1 MRAIES
7 SSFPVCEYLV
17 SKGAKVMHETISGVE
32 PLTVAAEFADP
43 RIYHLINEKVTA
55 MGGGDKQKGAKKKAG
70 SASSKKRG
78 HSGTKSAK
86 TDAAAVAQQGPTV
99 PQPRRGS
106 LLRAAAEL
114 AKSFE
119 TQETIAFHPKSK
131 WTELPT
137 TKELMHEKQVVRDR
151 LGWEVDF
158 HDFKMPFM
166 SNVSKRLEQMTLP
179 EVKI

>member
-1 MRAIES
+1 MFSVQPPTTTQQI
-7 SSFPVCEYLV
+7 PV
-17 SKGAKVMHETISGVE
+17 T
-32 PLTVAAEFADP
+32 
-43 RIYHLINEKVTA
+43 
-55 MGGGDKQKGAKKKAG
+55 Q
-70 SASSKKRG
+70 
-78 HSGTKSAK
+78 
-86 TDAAAVAQQGPTV
+86 
-99 PQPRRGS
+99 QPRRGS

-119 TQETIAFHPKSK
+119 NTETIAFRPKSK

-137 TKELMHEKQVVRDR
+137 TKELMHEKGVVRER

-166 SNVSKRLEQMTLP
+166 NNVSKRLEQMTLP